1 MVSHLVLDLQV
12 RKLKSE
18 AEVEDGW
25 RTDTAKLNHVTDL
38 DVWIIRVYGTGKLM
52 NCVCQDPQG
61 RPRQWAGLGRPNP
74 FLLGPWA

>member
-52 NCVCQDPQG
+52 HCICQDG
-61 RPRQWAGLGRPNP
+61 
-74 FLLGPWA
+74 